1 MKYFRVPASLADKP
15 CYSLVKPST
24 PNGWYLVANEL
35 LTPGECK
42 RMNAPVE
49 RLERVTIKKTE
60 VYNAFGARFPVQ
72 GARILPGWGAT
83 AQ

>member
-15 CYSLVKPST
+15 CYSFAKPAT
-24 PNGWYLVANEL
+24 PNGWYLIGGEL
-35 LTPGECK
+35 LTLGECK
-42 RMNAPVE
+42 MMNAPVD

-72 GARILPGWGAT
+72 GARILPGWEVSAV
-83 AQ
+83 